1 MSRSPA
7 SFLSLRRLSIRV
19 RLVLLAAVLLFATI
33 GSSLFTRSEL
43 SEALES
49 GEEANRIAEIIVL
62 SDDVRAAFN
71 SLRYWQA
78 DLSVSLLTLAETR
91 AGEARTRLGER
102 LDRLAEHRPAE
113 AEAIRQEVARFD
125 DLATQA
131 VDAYTDDQRVIG
143 NTHFAEARRYGISVD
158 EQLTALQGVLS
169 RQATAARANILRQ
182 FERAANVASLL
193 SIAAVVIGAVLTI
206 VILGSILKPLGE
218 IVAAV
223 RGLTAGDADV
233 AVPAAAA
240 DELGKVSAALQLL
253 KEGQAER
260 ARLTQEAEHQR
271 RTLVDAIE
279 SIAEGF
285 TLYGPDERL
294 LIVNQR
300 FRDMHPVHD
309 AMVAG
314 TSTFRDVIEAGGR
327 HVVELD
333 KPFDEWF
340 ATRLASHD
348 HSATRVTP
356 FRDGR
361 WMQIS
366 ERRTHEGGFTIV
378 YVDITELRQRQQ
390 ELELAR
396 DEAQRA
402 TQVKSE
408 FLANMSHE
416 LRTPLNAIIGYAQ
429 ILQEDAED
437 TGQTDFLPDLKKIE
451 SAGNHLLGLIN
462 GILDLS
468 KIEAGRMEVYRERF
482 DIGALTQD
490 VAALIR
496 PLAAKNDNTF
506 AVECPA
512 DIGTIE
518 TDITKVKQTL
528 LNLLSNA
535 CKFTEKGTVTLT
547 VARQGKGAGR
557 LLSLTVRDTG
567 IGMNEEQLGRLF
579 QAFSQADS
587 STSRKFGGTGLGL
600 AISRSFAQMLGGDLT
615 VESRPGEGSR
625 FTFILPDPQE
635 NTADDAEDGEGLLGE
650 EAGLAARPEQA
661 ERPAVLVVDDDEAS
675 MNIIGSHL
683 KRDGYRV
690 LYAGTGE
697 QALDM
702 ARKHRPAAITLDI
715 LMPQMDGWSV
725 LVALKS
731 DPELAAIPV
740 VIVSISNEKALG
752 FTLGAAAMLA
762 KPVDRGELS
771 DFIARLTGGSQGG
784 TVLVVE
790 DDPATRLLMQRTVER
805 LGRSVALTE
814 NGRQGMAWLAA
825 NPPPVAILLD
835 LQMPEMNGFEFLA
848 ALREREEWDT
858 VPVLVV
864 TAKHLSNAERD
875 LLSAR
880 ATQIIGK
887 GKGAHVEL
895 TQALREVIV
904 TRTRKTD
911 RELTP

>member
-1 MSRSPA
+1 MNEA
-7 SFLSLRRLSIRV
+7 SGSLFSLRRLSIRL
-19 RLVLLAAVLLFATI
+19 RLILLAAVLLFATI

-43 SEALES
+43 SEAFRYED
-49 GEEANRIAEIIVL
+49 EANRVSEVIARAHE
-62 SDDVRAAFN
+62 VRAAFN

-91 AGEARTRLGER
+91 AEEARAHLAER
-102 LDRLAEHRPAE
+102 LDRLAEHRPTE
-113 AEAIRQEVARFD
+113 AAAIRAEVARFD
-125 DLATQA
+125 DLAKQA
-131 VDAYTDDQRVIG
+131 VEAYTDDQRVIG
-143 NTHFAEARRYGISVD
+143 NTHFAEARRYGISVED
-158 EQLTALQGVLS
+158 QLEALQADLS
-169 RQATAARANILRQ
+169 RQAADARANILLQ

-193 SIAAVVIGAVLTI
+193 SVAAVIVGAVLTI

-218 IVAAV
+218 IVSAV

-233 AVPAAAA
+233 PVPAAAA
-240 DELGKVSAALQLL
+240 DELGRVSGALQLL
-253 KEGQAER
+253 KEGQRER
-260 ARLTQEAEHQR
+260 ALLMQQAEHQR
-271 RTLVDAIE
+271 RTLTDAIE

-285 TLYGPDERL
+285 ALYGPDERL
-294 LIVNQR
+294 LITNQR
-300 FRDMHPVHD
+300 FRDMHPVYETL
-309 AMVAG
+309 VAG
-314 TSTFRDVIEAGGR
+314 KSTFREVIEAGGR
-327 HVVELD
+327 HVVALD
-333 KPFDEWF
+333 ASFEDWY
-340 ATRLASHD
+340 AARLAAHD
-348 HSATRVTP
+348 HSAARVVP

-366 ERRTHEGGFTIV
+366 ERSTHEGGFTVV
-378 YVDITELRQRQQ
+378 YVDITELRRRQE
-390 ELELAR
+390 ELEVAR

-437 TGQTDFLPDLKKIE
+437 TGQTDALPDLKKIE

-468 KIEAGRMEVYRERF
+468 KIEAGRMEVYKERF
-482 DIGALTQD
+482 GIGALVGD

-496 PLAAKNDNTF
+496 PLAAKNGNSF
-506 AVECPA
+506 VVQCPEE
-512 DIGTIE
+512 IGTIE
-518 TDITKVKQTL
+518 TDVTKVKQAL

-535 CKFTEKGTVTLT
+535 CKFTEKGTVTLD
-547 VARQGKGAGR
+547 VGRRGRGAERQLVMAV
-557 LLSLTVRDTG
+557 SDTG

-600 AISRSFAQMLGGDLT
+600 AISRSFAQMLGGDLK
-615 VESRPGEGSR
+615 VESAPGEGSR
-625 FTFILPDPQE
+625 FILTLPDPDE
-635 NTADDAEDGEGLLGE
+635 AAAPAETTEDDSIVVKSG
-650 EAGLAARPEQA
+650 QA
-661 ERPAVLVVDDDEAS
+661 EPPVVLVVDDDEAS

-690 LYAGTGE
+690 LYAGAGE
-697 QALDM
+697 AALEM

-731 DPELAAIPV
+731 DPDLSAIPV

-752 FTLGAAAMLA
+752 FTLGAAAMLT

-771 DFIARLTGGSQGG
+771 EFIAKLTGGGQDG

-814 NGRQGMAWLAA
+814 NGRQGFAWLTE

-848 ALREREEWDT
+848 ALRERAEWDA

-864 TAKHLSNAERD
+864 TAKHLSNAERQ

-880 ATQIIGK
+880 ATQVI

-895 TQALREVIV
+895 TQALRDVIAA
-904 TRTRKTD
+904 RPAKTIG
-911 RELTP
+911 T

>member
-1 MSRSPA
+1 MSGATA
-7 SFLSLRRLSIRV
+7 SVFSLRRLSIRV
-19 RLVLLAAVLLFATI
+19 RLIILATVLLVATI
-33 GSSLFTRSEL
+33 GSSLYTRGEL
-43 SEALES
+43 SHALES
-49 GEEANRIAEIIVL
+49 GNEATRVAEIIAL

-78 DLSVSLLTLAETR
+78 DLAVSLLTLAETR
-91 AGEARTRLGER
+91 ADEARTRLGER
-102 LDRLAEHRPAE
+102 LDRLAEYRPAE
-113 AEAIRQEVARFD
+113 AEAIRAEVARFD
-125 DLATQA
+125 ALAVQA

-143 NTHFAEARRYGISVD
+143 NTRFAEARRYGISA
-158 EQLTALQGVLS
+158 EEKLASLQGELAS
-169 RQATAARANILRQ
+169 QAQAARANILRQ
-182 FERAANVASLL
+182 FGRASNVASLL
-193 SIAAVVIGAVLTI
+193 SVAAVVIGAGLTVI
-206 VILGSILKPLGE
+206 ILGSILKPLGE
-218 IVAAV
+218 IVSAV
-223 RGLTAGDADV
+223 RGLTAGDANV
-233 AVPAAAA
+233 VVPEVGGG
-240 DELGKVSAALQLL
+240 ELGQVSEALQLL
-253 KEGQAER
+253 KESQAER
-260 ARLTQEAEHQR
+260 DRLTREADHQR

-294 LIVNQR
+294 LITNQR
-300 FRDMHPVHD
+300 FREIHPAHEE
-309 AMVAG
+309 MVAG

-333 KPFDEWF
+333 QPFDEWV
-340 ATRLASHD
+340 AARLAAHD
-348 HSATRVTP
+348 HSAVRVTP
-356 FRDGR
+356 LKDGR

-378 YVDITELRQRQQ
+378 YVDITELRQRQK
-390 ELELAR
+390 ELEHAR

-437 TGQTDFLPDLKKIE
+437 TGQTDSLSDLKKIE

-468 KIEAGRMEVYRERF
+468 KIEAGRMEVYKERF
-482 DIGALTQD
+482 DIGALASD

-496 PLAAKNDNTF
+496 PLAAKNDNSL
-506 AVECPA
+506 VLNCPA

-518 TDITKVKQTL
+518 TDVTKVKQAL

-535 CKFTEKGTVTLT
+535 CKFTEKGTVSLT
-547 VARQGKGAGR
+547 IERQGKGADR
-557 LLSLTVRDTG
+557 LVVMAVADSG

-579 QAFSQADS
+579 QAFSQGDS

-625 FTFILPDPQE
+625 FIFILPDPDE
-635 NTADDAEDGEGLLGE
+635 TAQVEEVGEGDDPPSS
-650 EAGLAARPEQA
+650 RPAVA
-661 ERPAVLVVDDDEAS
+661 ERPCVLVVDDDEAS
-675 MNIIGSHL
+675 LNIIGSHL
-683 KRDGYRV
+683 KREGYRV

-697 QALDM
+697 QALEM

-731 DPELAAIPV
+731 DPELSAIPV

-752 FTLGAAAMLA
+752 FTLGAAAMLT

-771 DFIARLTGGSQGG
+771 DFISRLTGGSQGG

-805 LGRSVALTE
+805 LGSSVALTE

-825 NPPPVAILLD
+825 NAPPIAILLD

-848 ALREREEWDT
+848 ALRERAEWNA

-864 TAKHLSNAERD
+864 TAKHLSNAERE
-875 LLSAR
+875 LLNAR

-887 GKGAHVEL
+887 GNGAHVEL
-895 TQALREVIV
+895 TQALRDVIV
-904 TRTRKTD
+904 SRGPGGTGNS
-911 RELTP
+911 

>member
-1 MSRSPA
+1 MRAPHGSL
-7 SFLSLRRLSIRV
+7 LSLRRLPIRV

-33 GSSLFTRSEL
+33 GSSLFTRGEL
-43 SEALES
+43 SEALRSED
-49 GEEANRIAEIIVL
+49 EANRIAEIIAVAHE
-62 SDDVRAAFN
+62 VRADFN

-78 DLSVSLLTLAETR
+78 DLSVSLLTLSETR
-91 AGEARTRLGER
+91 AGEARTRLRER
-102 LDRLAEHRPAE
+102 LDKLAEHRPTE
-113 AEAIRQEVARFD
+113 AAAIRQEVERFD
-125 DLATQA
+125 DLANQA
-131 VDAYTDDQRVIG
+131 VEAYTDDQRVIG
-143 NTHFAEARRYGISVD
+143 NTHFAEARRYGISVED
-158 EQLTALQGVLS
+158 QLAALQADLGQ
-169 RQATAARANILRQ
+169 QAAAARANILLQ

-193 SIAAVVIGAVLTI
+193 SIAAVIVGTVLTV
-206 VILGSILKPLGE
+206 VILMSILKPLGE
-218 IVAAV
+218 IVTAV
-223 RGLTAGDADV
+223 RGLTNGDTDV
-233 AVPAAAA
+233 AVPPAGA
-240 DELGKVSAALQLL
+240 DELGRVSEALQLL
-253 KEGQAER
+253 KEGQRER
-260 ARLTQEAEHQR
+260 ERLTREAEHQR
-271 RTLVDAIE
+271 KTMGDAIE

-285 TLYGPDERL
+285 ALYGPDDRL
-294 LIVNQR
+294 IITNQR
-300 FRDMHPVHD
+300 FRDMHPVHETF
-309 AMVAG
+309 APG
-314 TSTFRDVIEAGGR
+314 KSTFRDVIEIGGR
-327 HVVELD
+327 EIVAHD
-333 KPFDEWF
+333 QPFEEWV
-340 ATRLASHD
+340 ATRLAAHD
-348 HSATRVTP
+348 HSATRVVP
-356 FRDGR
+356 FKDGR

-366 ERRTHEGGFTIV
+366 ERPTHEGGFTIV
-378 YVDITELRQRQQ
+378 YVDITELRRRQE

-437 TGQTDFLPDLKKIE
+437 TGQSDFLPDLKKIE

-468 KIEAGRMEVYRERF
+468 KIEAGRMEVYKERF
-482 DIGALTQD
+482 GISALVGD

-496 PLAAKNDNTF
+496 PLAAKNGNTF
-506 AVECPA
+506 VVACPE
-512 DIGTIE
+512 DIGSIE
-518 TDITKVKQTL
+518 TDVTKVKQAL

-535 CKFTEKGTVTLT
+535 CKFTDKGTVTLA
-547 VARQGKGAGR
+547 VGRQGVGAER
-557 LLSLTVRDTG
+557 QLVLTVSDTG

-600 AISRSFAQMLGGDLT
+600 AISRSFALMLGGDLT

-625 FTFILPDPQE
+625 FIFTLPDPDE
-635 NTADDAEDGEGLLGE
+635 TAALVEVAEEGGTPAKAE
-650 EAGLAARPEQA
+650 PSDRPS
-661 ERPAVLVVDDDEAS
+661 VLVVDDDEAS

-690 LYAGTGE
+690 LYASSGE
-697 QALDM
+697 QALEM

-731 DPELAAIPV
+731 DPDLSGIPV

-752 FTLGAAAMLA
+752 FTLGAAAMLT

-771 DFIARLTGGSQGG
+771 DFLSRLTGGGEEG

-790 DDPATRLLMQRTVER
+790 DDAATRLLMQRTVEK
-805 LGRSVALTE
+805 LGRSAALTE
-814 NGRQGMAWLAA
+814 NGRQGMAWLVE
-825 NPPPVAILLD
+825 NPPPIAILLD

-848 ALREREEWDT
+848 ALRERAEWNA

-864 TAKHLSNAERD
+864 TAKHLSNAERE

-887 GKGAHVEL
+887 GGAHVEL
-895 TQALREVIV
+895 TQALRDVLFARGPKAIG
-904 TRTRKTD
+904 T
-911 RELTP
+911 

>member
-1 MSRSPA
+1 MSGAPA
-7 SFLSLRRLSIRV
+7 LFFPLRRLSIRV
-19 RLVLLAAVLLFATI
+19 RLIILAGVLLVATI
-33 GSSLFTRSEL
+33 GSSLYTRGEL
-43 SEALES
+43 SHALES
-49 GEEANRIAEIIVL
+49 GDEATRAAEIIAL
-62 SDDVRAAFN
+62 SDDVRADFN

-78 DLSVSLLTLAETR
+78 DLAVSLLTLAETR
-91 AGEARTRLGER
+91 AQDARTRLGER
-102 LDRLAEHRPAE
+102 LDRLAEHRPVE
-113 AEAIRQEVARFD
+113 AEAIRAEIARFD
-125 DLATQA
+125 ALAIQA
-131 VDAYTDDQRVIG
+131 VDAYTEDQRVIG
-143 NTHFAEARRYGISVD
+143 NTRFAEARRYGISA
-158 EQLTALQGVLS
+158 EEKLASLQSELAA
-169 RQATAARANILRQ
+169 QAEAARANILRQ
-182 FERAANVASLL
+182 FGQASNVASLL
-193 SIAAVVIGAVLTI
+193 SVAAVLIGTLLTV

-218 IVAAV
+218 IVSAV
-223 RGLTAGDADV
+223 RGLTAGDPNV
-233 AVPAAAA
+233 VVPEVGGG
-240 DELGKVSAALQLL
+240 ELGQVSDALQLL

-260 ARLTQEAEHQR
+260 DRLTHEAEHQR

-294 LIVNQR
+294 LITNQR
-300 FRDMHPVHD
+300 FREIHPVHEE
-309 AMVAG
+309 MVAG

-333 KPFDEWF
+333 QPFDEWV
-340 ATRLASHD
+340 AARLASD
-348 HSATRVTP
+348 NRSAVRVTP
-356 FRDGR
+356 LKDGR

-378 YVDITELRQRQQ
+378 YVDITELRQRQK

-437 TGQTDFLPDLKKIE
+437 TGQTESLPDLKKIE

-482 DIGALTQD
+482 DIGALASD
-490 VAALIR
+490 VASLIR
-496 PLAAKNDNTF
+496 PLAAKNDNSLV
-506 AVECPA
+506 VECPA
-512 DIGTIE
+512 DIGTID
-518 TDITKVKQTL
+518 TDVTKVKQAL

-535 CKFTEKGTVTLT
+535 CKFTEKGTVSLT
-547 VARQGKGAGR
+547 VERRGKGADR
-557 LLSLTVRDTG
+557 LVVMTVADNG

-625 FTFILPDPQE
+625 FIFILPDPE
-635 NTADDAEDGEGLLGE
+635 EEETGEGE
-650 EAGLAARPEQA
+650 DAPFSRPAMA
-661 ERPAVLVVDDDEAS
+661 ERSCVLVVDDDEAS
-675 MNIIGSHL
+675 LNIIGSHL
-683 KRDGYRV
+683 KREGYRV
-690 LYAGTGE
+690 LYAGAGE
-697 QALDM
+697 QALEM
-702 ARKHRPAAITLDI
+702 ARKYRPAAITLDI

-731 DPELAAIPV
+731 DPELASIPV

-752 FTLGAAAMLA
+752 FTLGAAAMLT
-762 KPVDRGELS
+762 KPVDRGELG
-771 DFIARLTGGSQGG
+771 DFIARLTGGGQGG

-790 DDPATRLLMQRTVER
+790 DDPATRLLMQRTIER
-805 LGRSVALTE
+805 LGSSAALTE

-825 NPPPVAILLD
+825 NAPPIAILLD

-848 ALREREEWDT
+848 ALREREEWNA

-864 TAKHLSNAERD
+864 SAKHLSNAERE

-880 ATQIIGK
+880 AMQIIGK
-887 GKGAHVEL
+887 GNGAHVEL
-895 TQALREVIV
+895 TQALRDVIV
-904 TRTRKTD
+904 ARGSG
-911 RELTP
+911 EAGSA

>member
-1 MSRSPA
+1 MKDASAPFFSP
-7 SFLSLRRLSIRV
+7 RRLSIRV

-43 SEALES
+43 SHALES
-49 GEEANRIAEIIVL
+49 GNEATRIAEIISL

-91 AGEARTRLGER
+91 AGEARARLGER

-113 AEAIRQEVARFD
+113 AEAIRREIARFD
-125 DLATQA
+125 ELATQA
-131 VDAYTDDQRVIG
+131 VEAYTDDQRVIG

-158 EQLTALQGVLS
+158 EQLTGLQGELA
-169 RQATAARANILRQ
+169 RQAQAARTNILRQ
-182 FERAANVASLL
+182 FERAADVASLL
-193 SIAAVVIGAVLTI
+193 SVAAVIVGAVLTV

-218 IVAAV
+218 IVSAV

-233 AVPAAAA
+233 VVPEAGA
-240 DELGKVSAALQLL
+240 DELGKVSEALQLF
-253 KEGQAER
+253 KESQAER
-260 ARLTQEAEHQR
+260 DRLTRQAEHQR
-271 RTLVDAIE
+271 RTLIDAIE

-294 LIVNQR
+294 LIMNQR
-300 FRDMHPVHD
+300 FRDIHPVHE

-314 TSTFRDVIEAGGR
+314 RSTFRDVIEAGGR
-327 HVVELD
+327 DVVELD
-333 KPFDEWF
+333 KPFDEWV
-340 ATRLASHD
+340 AARLASHD

-356 FRDGR
+356 LRDGR

-378 YVDITELRQRQQ
+378 YVDITELRHRQQ

-437 TGQTDFLPDLKKIE
+437 TGQTDSLPDLKKIE

-482 DIGALTQD
+482 DIAALVSD
-490 VAALIR
+490 VASLIR
-496 PLAAKNDNTF
+496 PLAAKNDNSLVVDFPDDT
-506 AVECPA
+506 
-512 DIGTIE
+512 GTIE
-518 TDITKVKQTL
+518 TDATKVKQAL

-535 CKFTEKGTVTLT
+535 CKFTQKGTVRLT
-547 VARQGKGAGR
+547 VARQGKGADR
-557 LLSLTVRDTG
+557 QLALTVADTG

-625 FTFILPDPQE
+625 FTLILPDPE
-635 NTADDAEDGEGLLGE
+635 EAMAVAVVADDGDPSPPK
-650 EAGLAARPEQA
+650 ARQA
-661 ERPAVLVVDDDEAS
+661 ERPSVLVVDDDEAS

-683 KRDGYRV
+683 KREGYRV
-690 LYAGTGE
+690 LYAGSGE
-697 QALDM
+697 RALEM
-702 ARKHRPAAITLDI
+702 AREHRPAAITLDI

-731 DPELAAIPV
+731 DPDLASIPV

-771 DFIARLTGGSQGG
+771 DFIARLTGSSQGG
-784 TVLVVE
+784 TVLIVE

-814 NGRQGMAWLAA
+814 NGRQGMAWLSA
-825 NPPPVAILLD
+825 NAPPIAILLD

-848 ALREREEWDT
+848 ALREREEWNA

-887 GKGAHVEL
+887 GRGAHVEVA
-895 TQALREVIV
+895 QALREVMGARAPIAV
-904 TRTRKTD
+904 GG
-911 RELTP
+911 

>member
-1 MSRSPA
+1 MSRSSP

-43 SEALES
+43 SAALES
-49 GEEANRIAEIIVL
+49 GDEANRIAEIIAL

-71 SLRYWQA
+71 GLRYWQA

-113 AEAIRQEVARFD
+113 AEAIRKEVARFD
-125 DLATQA
+125 VLATQA

-143 NTHFAEARRYGISVD
+143 NTHFAEARRSGISVD
-158 EQLTALQGVLS
+158 EQLTALHGELS
-169 RQATAARANILRQ
+169 QQAAAARANILRQ

-193 SIAAVVIGAVLTI
+193 SVAAVIVGGVLTI

-233 AVPAAAA
+233 VVPEAAA
-240 DELGKVSAALQLL
+240 DELGKVGAALQLL

-260 ARLTQEAEHQR
+260 ARLTEEAEHQR

-309 AMVAG
+309 EMVPG

-340 ATRLASHD
+340 AARLASHD

-378 YVDITELRQRQQ
+378 YVDITELHQRQR

-437 TGQTDFLPDLKKIE
+437 TGQADFLPDLKKIE

-506 AVECPA
+506 VVECPA

-518 TDITKVKQTL
+518 TDVTKVKQAL

-535 CKFTEKGTVTLT
+535 SKFTEKGTVTLT
-547 VARQGKGAGR
+547 VAREGAGADR

-600 AISRSFAQMLGGDLT
+600 AISRSFALMLGGDLT

-625 FTFILPDPQE
+625 FTFILPDPDE
-635 NTADDAEDGEGLLGE
+635 AAADDEGLAGA
-650 EAGLAARPEQA
+650 EAGLAGNPEQG
-661 ERPAVLVVDDDEAS
+661 ERPAILVVDDDEAS

-690 LYAGTGE
+690 LYAGAGE
-697 QALDM
+697 QALEM

-814 NGRQGMAWLAA
+814 NGRQGMAWLSA

-848 ALREREEWDT
+848 ALREREEWDA
-858 VPVLVV
+858 VPVVVV

-904 TRTRKTD
+904 TRARKID